1 MAAEEE
7 NEFYLRYYV
16 GHKGKFGHEF
26 LEFEFRPDGKLR
38 YANNSNYKNDTMIR
52 KEVFL
57 TPAVLKE
64 CKRIVSE
71 SEIMKE
77 DDFKWPEPD
86 RVGRQEL
93 EIVMGNEHI
102 SFATSKI
109 GSLVD
114 VQSSDDPEGLRIF
127 YYLVQLPYSVCSFA
141 GLEMSCFFAHLSAL
155 QDQAYLEKKPIE
167 LPGGSMC
174 LKFGQGPFVGLFYKS
189 PLSSPFPSL
198 TNKQTDLHPPPPQ
211 IFLCSLSSKVETTM
225 NPAEYDYLFKLL
237 LIGDSGVG
245 KSCLLLRFS
254 DDSYV
259 ESYIST
265 IGVDFK
271 IRTVEQDGKTIKLQI
286 WDTAGQERF
295 RTITSSYYRGAHG
308 IIIVY
313 DVTDQES
320 FNNVKQ
326 WLSEIDRYASD
337 NVNKL
342 LVGNKCDLAENRA
355 VPYETAKAFAD
366 EIGIPFM
373 ETSAK
378 DATNVEQAFMAMSAS
393 IKESMAS
400 QPAGN
405 IARPPTVQIRGQP
418 VAQKNGCCST

>member
-1 MAAEEE
+1 MEEE

-127 YYLVQLPYSVCSFA
+127 YYLVQ
-141 GLEMSCFFAHLSAL
+141 
-155 QDQAYLEKKPIE
+155 
-167 LPGGSMC
+167 
-174 LKFGQGPFVGLFYKS
+174 
-189 PLSSPFPSL
+189 
-198 TNKQTDLHPPPPQ
+198 
-211 IFLCSLSSKVETTM
+211 
-225 NPAEYDYLFKLL
+225 
-237 LIGDSGVG
+237 
-245 KSCLLLRFS
+245 

-286 WDTAGQERF
+286 
-295 RTITSSYYRGAHG
+295 S
-308 IIIVY
+308 
-313 DVTDQES
+313 
-320 FNNVKQ
+320 Q
-326 WLSEIDRYASD
+326 WCDLILFSGT
-337 NVNKL
+337 L
-342 LVGNKCDLAENRA
+342 LVKSASGLLLAVITVAHMGGGFPCRM
-355 VPYETAKAFAD
+355 AFAD

-405 IARPPTVQIRGQP
+405 NARTPTVQIRGQP